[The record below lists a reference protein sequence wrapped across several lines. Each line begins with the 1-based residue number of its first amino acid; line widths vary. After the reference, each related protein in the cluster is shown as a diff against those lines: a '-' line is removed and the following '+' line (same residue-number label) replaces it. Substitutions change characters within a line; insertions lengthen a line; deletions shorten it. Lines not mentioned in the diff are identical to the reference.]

1 MDNADRDGCHV
12 NAGTR
17 PSALNPTVTK
27 RRTGAPIPEAPEYLS
42 VVYSVVRS
50 YWGVAWLWGC
60 SGGFLVN
67 ARSFFDCPFAVA

>member
-1 MDNADRDGCHV
+1 M

-17 PSALNPTVTK
+17 SGVLNPTVTK

-50 YWGVAWLWGC
+50 YGGAAWLWGC

-67 ARSFFDCPFAVA
+67 ARIDCPFVVA